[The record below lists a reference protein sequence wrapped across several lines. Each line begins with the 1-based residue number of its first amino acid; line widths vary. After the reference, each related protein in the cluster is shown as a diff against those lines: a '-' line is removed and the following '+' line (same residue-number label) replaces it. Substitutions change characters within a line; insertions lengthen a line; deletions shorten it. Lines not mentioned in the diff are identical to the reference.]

1 MRTIGEQIPMPTQAL
16 ISQKIDPTRSA
27 GSPVDKTS
35 PNTRT
40 WAGFVKGN
48 IAKFFALR
56 AYPQAKP
63 S

>member
-1 MRTIGEQIPMPTQAL
+1 MATQAL

-27 GSPVDKTS
+27 GRAVDKKS
-35 PNTRT
+35 QNTRT
-40 WAGFVKGN
+40 WAGFVIDN

>member
-1 MRTIGEQIPMPTQAL
+1 VQEQIAAPTHAL

-27 GSPVDKTS
+27 ARAVDKTS

-40 WAGFVKGN
+40 WAGFVKDN
-48 IAKFFALR
+48 IAKFFALK
-56 AYPQAKP
+56 AYPQAKL